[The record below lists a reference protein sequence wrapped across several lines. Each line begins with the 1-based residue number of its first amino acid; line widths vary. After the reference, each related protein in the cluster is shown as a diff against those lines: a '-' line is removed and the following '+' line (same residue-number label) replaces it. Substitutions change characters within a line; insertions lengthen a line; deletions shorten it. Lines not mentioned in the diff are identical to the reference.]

1 MDTLNKSTMALP
13 TPNPNEFDYTKIAE
27 FVATLIAIFGG
38 YLAGINVWF
47 KNKEKERQAKDRE
60 REAFIQ
66 AITDK
71 AVDFKL
77 TTYKNEFSEYKQE
90 FHAFKVT
97 METQMNRF
105 NSTVLDILDE
115 VKKS

>member
-1 MDTLNKSTMALP
+1 MATLNKKMMALP
-13 TPNPNEFDYTKIAE
+13 TPNPNEFDVTKIAE
-27 FVATLIAIFGG
+27 FIGILVTIFSA
-38 YLAGINVWF
+38 YLVWINRYF
-47 KNKEKERQAKDRE
+47 KNKDRE

-71 AVDFKL
+71 AVDSKL
-77 TTYKNEFSEYKQE
+77 TTYKTEFAEYKKEFS
-90 FHAFKVT
+90 AFKTT

-105 NSTVLDILDE
+105 NTTVLDILDE

>member
-1 MDTLNKSTMALP
+1 MTIFKKNTMALP
-13 TPNPNEFDYTKIAE
+13 TPNPNNFDYTKIAE
-27 FVATLIAIFGG
+27 FIATLIAIFGA

-60 REAFIQ
+60 RESFIQ

-77 TTYKNEFSEYKQE
+77 TTYKTEFAEYKAE
-90 FHAFKVT
+90 FHVFKT
-97 METQMNRF
+97 NMETQMNRF
-105 NSTVLDILDE
+105 NTTVLDILDE
-115 VKKS
+115 VKK